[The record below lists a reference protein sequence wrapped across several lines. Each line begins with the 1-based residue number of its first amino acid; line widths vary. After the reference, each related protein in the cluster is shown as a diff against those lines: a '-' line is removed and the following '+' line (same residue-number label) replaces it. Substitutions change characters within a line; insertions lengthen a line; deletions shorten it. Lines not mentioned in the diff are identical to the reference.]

1 MVGKRT
7 WASNNDANY
16 PNDSANAR
24 PRNNRKAT
32 KPAAAANT
40 RERPRLFQFRDSDD
54 TASSVLLDAQR
65 REELKHRLLH
75 SVDTENW
82 EKFRKS
88 KEELKSIK
96 DKKIRKFYESQ
107 NEKLD
112 DWLEVD
118 AIVTAVSDDVL
129 ESFNPDPD
137 DDGIL
142 ENAGAL
148 QNIGE
153 DIEAFLPEDDR
164 ERRRKSARHAR
175 WAININVIANV
186 LLLAAKI
193 GAVFVSDSLSL
204 IASLVDSALDLLCTL
219 IIWSTNKLVKW
230 KATSLQAKFPV
241 GRKRLEPLGI
251 LVFSI
256 IMVISFIQI
265 LQESFTKLFLSK
277 EHHVASLT
285 PAAIGAMGAT
295 IVVKGIIWFVCMPIK
310 SSQVQALAQDCK
322 TDVFFNTLSLIFPAL
337 GIKLNIWWLDPLG
350 AGLLSLFIIYDWGST
365 CFENVIRLSGTAADV
380 RLTRKIVF
388 VAYRF
393 ESLVK
398 GFKHVQA
405 YHAGDGIW
413 VEVDVLMDP
422 EEKLVRCHDVAE
434 TLQYCL
440 EGLNEVDRAFVT
452 VDYTSL
458 GPTGHSTAI

>member
-1 MVGKRT
+1 MGYQCM
-7 WASNNDANY
+7 AFG
-16 PNDSANAR
+16 R
-24 PRNNRKAT
+24 P
-32 KPAAAANT
+32 
-40 RERPRLFQFRDSDD
+40 SY
-54 TASSVLLDAQR
+54 VYLLAD
-65 REELKHRLLH
+65 
-75 SVDTENW
+75 
-82 EKFRKS
+82 
-88 KEELKSIK
+88 
-96 DKKIRKFYESQ
+96 YSQ
-107 NEKLD
+107 
-112 DWLEVD
+112 
-118 AIVTAVSDDVL
+118 
-129 ESFNPDPD
+129 
-137 DDGIL
+137 
-142 ENAGAL
+142 
-148 QNIGE
+148 
-153 DIEAFLPEDDR
+153 
-164 ERRRKSARHAR
+164 
-175 WAININVIANV
+175 INVVANI

-230 KATSLQAKFPV
+230 RAHSLQAKFPV

-256 IMVISFIQI
+256 VCIFIYLGVLADTYKIMVISFLQI

-277 EHHVASLT
+277 EHHVASLAA
-285 PAAIGAMGAT
+285 AAIGAMGAT
-295 IVVKGIIWFVCMPIK
+295 IVVKGIIWIGCIPIK
-310 SSQVQALAQDCK
+310 ISQVQALAQDCK

-337 GIKLNIWWLDPLG
+337 GIKFNIWWLDPLG

-365 CFENVIRLSGTAADV
+365 CFENVIRLSGAAADA

-413 VEVDVLMDP
+413 VEIDVLMDP

-452 VDYTSL
+452 VDCECYTFIERIGL
-458 GPTGHSTAI
+458 ILAFRHIIGANGTQYCNIIEPLCGL